1 MFSKLQWCIHAGY
14 VATCGISCLRIDDD
28 DEDEDVTDGASVKKG
43 ATLTSSMKA
52 GFTFATV
59 RQFWTLGL
67 PGGLMMAADASSFD
81 VTTAFA
87 GALGEALSCKH
98 VDLPQCVC

>member
-1 MFSKLQWCIHAGY
+1 MRHKCFRAGY
-14 VATCGISCLRIDDD
+14 VSTCGITCLRVEDAD
-28 DEDEDVTDGASVKKG
+28 DEEDDTASAKKG
-43 ATLTSSMKA
+43 ASLSSSFKA
-52 GFTFATV
+52 GFAPATV

-87 GALGEALSCKH
+87 GALGVLC
-98 VDLPQCVC
+98 PTCI